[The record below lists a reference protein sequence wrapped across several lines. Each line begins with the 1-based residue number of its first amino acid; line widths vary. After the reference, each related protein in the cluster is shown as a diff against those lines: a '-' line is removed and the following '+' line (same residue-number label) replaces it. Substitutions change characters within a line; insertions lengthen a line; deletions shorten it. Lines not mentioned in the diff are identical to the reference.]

1 MKVVEYY
8 QMKLDEAKTR
18 AFWNGVMVGAVAG
31 GLFVYLLLCGIETRI
46 LPF

>member
-1 MKVVEYY
+1 MHADEYFN
-8 QMKLDEAKTR
+8 AKAEIKRTR